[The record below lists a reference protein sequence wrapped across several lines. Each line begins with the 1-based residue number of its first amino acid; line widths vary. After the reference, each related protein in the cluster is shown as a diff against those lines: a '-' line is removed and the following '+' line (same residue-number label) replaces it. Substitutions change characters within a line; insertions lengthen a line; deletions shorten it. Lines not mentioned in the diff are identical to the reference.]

1 MVPFPWEKSSR
12 VSRHPACIQ
21 ASSPSVSPAQP
32 GIEVRG
38 MEEKAPRVARCSLS
52 SPKSSSSP
60 CLHGPEGLLGQNHN
74 PWNRPFLKWGLGDC
88 RLRHSLCQWDGNSGR
103 CYSPS
108 AQENPERFSA
118 ARRREQISAA
128 GLGTPGEL
136 QLCLVGTRAGSE
148 TVWHPHE
155 CCFQTP
161 NTPETLQ

>member
-1 MVPFPWEKSSR
+1 MRSAAFPPQILFLAVLAWPRGVTGAEPQSLESSLLKMGPR
-12 VSRHPACIQ
+12 GLLAQ
-21 ASSPSVSPAQP
+21 AQP
-32 GIEVRG
+32 VSVGWKLRQVL
-38 MEEKAPRVARCSLS
+38 LS
-52 SPKSSSSP
+52 K
-60 CLHGPEGLLGQNHN
+60 
-74 PWNRPFLKWGLGDC
+74 PWHLNG
-88 RLRHSLCQWDGNSGR
+88 
-103 CYSPS
+103 